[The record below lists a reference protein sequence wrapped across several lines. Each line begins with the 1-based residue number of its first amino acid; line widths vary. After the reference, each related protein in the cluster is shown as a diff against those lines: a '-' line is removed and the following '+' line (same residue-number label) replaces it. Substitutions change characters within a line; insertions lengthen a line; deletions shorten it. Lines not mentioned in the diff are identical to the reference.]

1 MTLRLFNTRT
11 KVAEEFVPRDPGRVG
26 MYVCGPT
33 VWDTSH
39 LGHMRAAIVF
49 DIVRRYLEAHGLQV
63 THVQNFT
70 DIDDRII
77 DRARSE
83 GVSAET
89 IATRYVNEYR
99 QLFKA
104 LNMLPPTY
112 EPRATEH
119 IPEIIDMVK
128 RLIEVGSAYSAEG
141 DVYFDVTTFPAYGRL
156 SGKVL
161 DELRAGARVEPGE
174 RKRHP
179 ADFALWKRAKPGE
192 PSWDSPWGPG
202 RPGWHIECSA
212 MALKYL
218 GMGFDIHG
226 GGEDLIFPHH
236 EDEIAQSEAAMG
248 IGPFVRYWI
257 HNALVMVD
265 GEKMSKSLK
274 NYLAASDA
282 LASFPPDVIRY
293 ALGVVHYR
301 KPMEIDQER
310 LEDAQRA
317 IDRLRATLASIDTV
331 IRHTQGRHEGGEGS
345 EGLRQAALHARADFE
360 AAMNDD
366 LNTSKALA
374 AVFDLVAEV
383 NRVTD
388 HVLKG
393 NGAPSGLLP
402 GLADARAAL
411 IDLTGILGLRLAQ
424 PPEEGA
430 VVERVRALMATLRH
444 EAGHL
449 FEHAPGQSLE
459 ALVTFILAGRE
470 QARRRKE
477 FAIADRIRRE
487 LADAGVLVDDLPSG
501 PRWRLATRAVPSLQ
515 DIGDH
520 ARSGQ

>member
-1 MTLRLFNTRT
+1 
-11 KVAEEFVPRDPGRVG
+11 
-26 MYVCGPT
+26 
-33 VWDTSH
+33 
-39 LGHMRAAIVF
+39 MRAAIVF
-49 DIVRRYLEAHGLQV
+49 DITRRYLEAHGLQV

-77 DRARSE
+77 ERGRVE
-83 GVSAET
+83 GVPAEA

-99 QLFKA
+99 QLGKA
-104 LNMLPPTY
+104 LNILPPTH

-128 RLIEVGSAYSAEG
+128 RLITVGSAYYAEG

-179 ADFALWKRAKPGE
+179 ADFVLWKRAKPGE

-212 MALKYL
+212 MAVKYL

-248 IGPFVRYWI
+248 TGPFVRYWI

-265 GEKMSKSLK
+265 NEKMSKSLK
-274 NYLAASDA
+274 NYVAVSEA

-293 ALGVVHYR
+293 ALGAVHYR
-301 KPMEIDQER
+301 KPIEIDEER

-317 IDRLRATLASIDTV
+317 IDRLRAGFANIEEI
-331 IRHTQGRHEGGEGS
+331 IRQAQGRAEGGKSS
-345 EGLRQAALHARADFE
+345 EGLRQAAVRARAEFE
-360 AAMNDD
+360 AAMGDD

-388 HVLKG
+388 QVLKG
-393 NGAPSGLLP
+393 NGAPARLLP

-411 IDLTGILGLRLAQ
+411 VELTGILGLRLAE
-424 PPEEGA
+424 PAEEGA
-430 VVERVRALMATLRH
+430 VVERVRALTATLRQ
-444 EAGHL
+444 EARHL

-459 ALVTFILAGRE
+459 ELLTFILAGRE

-477 FAIADRIRRE
+477 FAVADRIRRE

-501 PRWRLATRAVPSLQ
+501 PRWRLAARTVP
-515 DIGDH
+515 IPP
-520 ARSGQ
+520 RS